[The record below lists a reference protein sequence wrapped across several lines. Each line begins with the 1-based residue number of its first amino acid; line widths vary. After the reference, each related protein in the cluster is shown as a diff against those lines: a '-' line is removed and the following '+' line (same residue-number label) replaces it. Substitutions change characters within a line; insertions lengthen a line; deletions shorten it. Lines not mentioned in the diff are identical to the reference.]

1 MAPFIA
7 ACIWVVVAWV
17 LSVVLTSKQSWPAAY
32 ALIAFGLPILVWLWR
47 DLGPTAAFIALI
59 TGMVVLRWPV
69 IYLGRWLKRRITGA

>member
-7 ACIWVVVAWV
+7 ACVWVVTAWV

-32 ALIAFGLPILVWLWR
+32 VLIAVGVPLLLWLWH
-47 DLGPTAAFIALI
+47 DLGPMAAFVGLV

-69 IYLGRWLKRRITGA
+69 IYLGRWLKRRIGGA

>member
-17 LSVVLTSKQSWPAAY
+17 LSVILSAKQSWPAAY
-32 ALIAFGLPILVWLWR
+32 GLIAIGVPILVWLWH
-47 DLGPTAAFIALI
+47 DIGPVAALVGLG

-69 IYLGRWLKRRITGA
+69 IYLGRWLKRRIGGA